1 VKKGGA
7 RLLGRAAVRP
17 FDNIINDLKF
27 RLHLISQESVD
38 AVSAE
43 FVDRFVQN
51 KNCPE
56 TVRSRAV

>member
-27 RLHLISQESVD
+27 RLHSPEQRAKGIGEIADARLIY
-38 AVSAE
+38 AVL
-43 FVDRFVQN
+43 
-51 KNCPE
+51 
-56 TVRSRAV
+56 AVEK